1 MRGQY
6 TEGGGFGGAGTGVAG
21 AAGGRVVEKILIF
34 GEKHHKLHFSN
45 KSIFA
50 PHLKYLKFSAN
61 ILAFYLLLCS
71 FIPRTDFSQLLRLK
85 DLQEHYQLHCQEA
98 ELAGKE
104 VCLQEFLYDHFI
116 EHNNHEHEGDGCSHE
131 GLPMHS
137 CSVSVLMAFAKMDE
151 TNGVYEITKTS
162 SKPSFKNE
170 FHPSIFLS
178 VIDQPPC

>member
-1 MRGQY
+1 MIGIRP
-6 TEGGGFGGAGTGVAG
+6 
-21 AAGGRVVEKILIF
+21 L
-34 GEKHHKLHFSN
+34 SN
-45 KSIFA
+45 YAKQFTFA
-50 PHLKYLKFSAN
+50 PVHKAFMKFTAY
-61 ILAFYLLLCS
+61 ILASLPPLLGS

-98 ELAGKE
+98 EMAGKE

-116 EHNNHEHEGDGCSHE
+116 EHNDHEHAEKNGCSHE

-137 CSVSVLMAFAKMDE
+137 LHHFCSDGFRQMHDASGD
-151 TNGVYEITKTS
+151 YEIKKAFS
-162 SKPSFKNE
+162 IPAFKNE

>member
-1 MRGQY
+1 VIGIRP
-6 TEGGGFGGAGTGVAG
+6 
-21 AAGGRVVEKILIF
+21 L
-34 GEKHHKLHFSN
+34 SN
-45 KSIFA
+45 YAKQFTFA
-50 PHLKYLKFSAN
+50 PVHKAFMKFTAY
-61 ILAFYLLLCS
+61 ILAIYLLLGS

-98 ELAGKE
+98 EMAGKE

-116 EHNNHEHEGDGCSHE
+116 EHNDHEHAENGCSHE

-137 CSVSVLMAFAKMDE
+137 CSISVLMAFAKMHDAS
-151 TNGVYEITKTS
+151 GDYEIKKAFS
-162 SKPSFKNE
+162 IPAFKNE